1 MEKGMKNKRQ
11 SKERQNER
19 EIRTKNK
26 NKETLMIKNEL
37 QLCLFLLSFSKSIF
51 MSRVMLIGDIG

>member
-1 MEKGMKNKRQ
+1 MKNKRQ